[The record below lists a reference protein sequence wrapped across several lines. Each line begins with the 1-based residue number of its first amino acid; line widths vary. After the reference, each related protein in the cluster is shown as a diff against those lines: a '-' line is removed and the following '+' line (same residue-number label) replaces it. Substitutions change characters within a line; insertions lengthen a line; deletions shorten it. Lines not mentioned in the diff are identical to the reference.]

1 MDIGWN
7 LGNAFDSV
15 DRFSRIKKIKDY
27 EQLWGS
33 PEITKGLIDDI
44 KKAGFTII
52 RIPVT
57 WDAHIGPGPDYII
70 NKQWIDRVRDIVD
83 YTITNDICAIINLH
97 HEDWYMPSEENFQ
110 TASEKLH
117 KVWLQVAE
125 SFKNY
130 GSQLIFE
137 GMNEPRL
144 IGTEYEWNGGNES
157 ARNIV
162 NSLNDI
168 FVKAVRSTGGNN
180 SDRKLM
186 VPTYAASCTIDAI
199 NALKLPDD
207 KNIIVSIHAY
217 IPYDF
222 ALNINGTSHWRSDND
237 DDTYEID
244 NLMNLLYK
252 KFVSVG
258 IPVIIGEFGAVDKNN
273 TKERIKWS
281 EYFVSK
287 AARKNITC
295 VWWDNYILD
304 GEGERFGLY
313 DRGEKQ
319 WTYPGVVNALMRGLR
334 SADEVRNT

>member
-7 LGNAFDSV
+7 LGNTFDSV
-15 DRFSRIKKIKDY
+15 DSSSRIKKIKDY

-44 KKAGFTII
+44 KNAGFTII

-57 WDAHIGPGPDYII
+57 WDAHIGPAPDYII
-70 NKQWIDRVRDIVD
+70 DEKWIDRVRNIVD

-97 HEDWYMPSEENFQ
+97 HEDWYMPSEDNFQ
-110 TASEKLH
+110 NASEKLY

-130 GSQLIFE
+130 SSHLIFE

-168 FVKAVRSTGGNN
+168 FVKAVRSTGGKN
-180 SDRKLM
+180 SVRKLM
-186 VPTYAASCTIDAI
+186 IPTYAASCTIDAI

-207 KNIIVSIHAY
+207 KNIIVSVHAY
-217 IPYDF
+217 IPYEF
-222 ALNINGTSHWRSDND
+222 ALNTNGTSHWSSDNY

-244 NLMNLLYK
+244 NLMELLYT
-252 KFVSVG
+252 KFVCVG

-273 TKERIKWS
+273 TKERIAWS

-287 AARKNITC
+287 ASKNNITC
-295 VWWDNYILD
+295 VWWDNYIFD

-319 WTYPGVVNALMRGLR
+319 WIYPGVVNALMKGLR
-334 SADEVRNT
+334 SADKVYYT